1 MLKLKVIAIAGFGAF
16 VLSGPLQHVGA
27 LPQTA
32 VGDASKAVLKT
43 ARNFVIPEAFAACG
57 NNGFVQGRK
66 VNNGFG
72 NGPLDGVPGNSG
84 FTDLTR

>member
-57 NNGFVQGRK
+57 NNGF
-66 VNNGFG
+66 G